1 MNTERLK
8 TGLAGLQ
15 LPCSE
20 QICSRFERFHDILDE
35 YNRQMDLTAVLNE
48 DERVDRH
55 DLDSVSVLAYTAF
68 PEGARVI
75 DVGTGAGFP
84 GIPLLILR
92 PDLHLTLLDA
102 QQKRCLFLQEALR
115 RLELEA
121 TVIHGRAEDAGRDPG
136 MRETYDVV
144 ISRAVASMGVL
155 QELMIPLARVGG
167 KSIAWKGPKGLE
179 ELESARRAAFVLGG
193 RLLDPVQVRIPGRE
207 DWAHLLLMTEKVRPT
222 PAAYPRKAGLPAK
235 KPLA

>member
-8 TGLAGLQ
+8 KGLEGLQ

-68 PEGARVI
+68 TEGARVI

-222 PAAYPRKAGLPAK
+222 PAAYPRKAGMPAK

>member
-8 TGLAGLQ
+8 KGLAGLQ

-68 PEGARVI
+68 PEGALVI

>member
-8 TGLAGLQ
+8 KGLLGLH
-15 LPCSE
+15 LPWDE
-20 QICSRFERFHDILDE
+20 QICSRFERFHDLLDE
-35 YNRQMDLTAVLNE
+35 YNQKMDLTAVLDE

-55 DLDSVSVLAYTAF
+55 DLDSVCALAYTEF
-68 PEGARVI
+68 REGAEVI

-84 GIPLLILR
+84 GIPILILR

-102 QQKRCLFLQEALR
+102 QQKRCLFLKEALKC
-115 RLELEA
+115 LELNA
-121 TVIHGRAEDAGRDPG
+121 TVVHGRAEDAGHIPG
-136 MRETYDVV
+136 MREKFDAV

-155 QELMIPLARVGG
+155 QELMIPLTRVGG

-179 ELESARRAAFVLGG
+179 ELESARRAGFLLGG
-193 RLLDPVQVRIPGRE
+193 RLQDPVRVQIPGRE
-207 DWAHLLLMTEKVRPT
+207 DWSHLLLITEKIRPT
-222 PAAYPRKAGLPAK
+222 PAAYPRKAGLPAR

>member
-8 TGLAGLQ
+8 KGLAGLQ

-68 PEGARVI
+68 PEGAGVI

>member
-1 MNTERLK
+1 M
-8 TGLAGLQ
+8 
-15 LPCSE
+15 
-20 QICSRFERFHDILDE
+20 
-35 YNRQMDLTAVLNE
+35 
-48 DERVDRH
+48 
-55 DLDSVSVLAYTAF
+55 
-68 PEGARVI
+68 
-75 DVGTGAGFP
+75 
-84 GIPLLILR
+84 
-92 PDLHLTLLDA
+92 HLTLLDA

-115 RLELEA
+115 WLELEA